1 MHCNKAYIVSIFII
15 LFCIYNTYIFALQYE
30 KIIIILYS
38 LSLLYYIHTLFY
50 YITVSCYKIWQLKI
64 NEPHSSEPVWVNRH
78 GHDTQSK
85 TTYNITNGTIQIVTI
100 QTHRPY
106 RRVGH
111 TLNILLCPDDLKA
124 RVVDIILGPL
134 PGRRSIPNCIVH
146 S

>member
-15 LFCIYNTYIFALQYE
+15 LFCIFMNRFICALQYE
-30 KIIIILYS
+30 KIILILS
-38 LSLLYYIHTLFY
+38 PLISTHFFAT
-50 YITVSCYKIWQLKI
+50 TVSCYKIWQLKI

-78 GHDTQSK
+78 GHDTSSK

-100 QTHRPY
+100 QTHRHY

-111 TLNILLCPDDLKA
+111 TLNILHCPDDLKV
-124 RVVDIILGPL
+124 RVVDIILGHL